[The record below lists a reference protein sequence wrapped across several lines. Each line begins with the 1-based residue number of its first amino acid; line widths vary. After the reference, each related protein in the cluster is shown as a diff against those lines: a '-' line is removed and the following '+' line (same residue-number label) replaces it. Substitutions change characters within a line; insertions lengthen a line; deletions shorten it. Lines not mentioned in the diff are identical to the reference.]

1 MLERLKRLLGWLRC
15 LFVPAAGQPA
25 LTRRPGPA
33 RPASL
38 PWIVPL
44 CRSWPVPR
52 HGKTGVAAI
61 KRAARKRRN
70 RQRSRQ

>member
-1 MLERLKRLLGWLRC
+1 MRERLKRLLSWLCC
-15 LFVPAAGQPA
+15 LFVPAAEQPSS
-25 LTRRPGPA
+25 PA

-44 CRSWPVPR
+44 CRSWPVPH
-52 HGKTGVAAI
+52 HGKTGAAAI

-70 RQRSRQ
+70 RQRSHQ